1 MNEPARLASA
11 IRVTAEEAEARIG
24 ELLRR
29 ADAGERIEVTRDG
42 KLVAELSATETPAAP
57 KLPRVGAFEGQFELP
72 ENWDELGPEWDE
84 YVTQPATP
92 SSSGL
97 SRGSADGS
105 R

>member
-1 MNEPARLASA
+1 MNEHARQASA
-11 IRVTAEEAEARIG
+11 ISVTVEEAGARKG

-29 ADAGERIEVTRDG
+29 AEAGERIEVTRDG
-42 KLVAELSATETPAAP
+42 KLVAELSAAEAPAAP
-57 KLPRVGAFEGQFELP
+57 KLPRVGAFEGQLELP
-72 ENWDELGPEWDE
+72 DNWDELGPAWDE